1 MTAIAEAAAPILS
14 CVPPRRDAA
23 ETGGLDLAVVAA
35 SDLIGSGVASAVA
48 SGQGTFTRFAQDT
61 AEASWSSLGIAKGHG
76 RKRPVGTQPLR
87 QAR

>member
-35 SDLIGSGVASAVA
+35 SGLIGSGVASAVA

-61 AEASWSSLGIAKGHG
+61 AEASWSSLGDSQGHG